1 MTGHIKIKLM
11 NKKLGIAGAFFGLTA
26 VMIGAFGAHGL
37 KDSLDASS
45 LVTFETGVKYQMYH
59 AFFLLLVSL
68 FALSERMKKTLLI
81 VIICGI
87 VLFSGSIY
95 GLATNTLTT
104 FDFSKIALLTP
115 LGGLLLIVGW
125 VVLLIHFIKYHR

>member
-1 MTGHIKIKLM
+1 M

-37 KDSLDASS
+37 EGSLDTSS
-45 LVTFETGVKYQMYH
+45 LDTFETGVKYQMYH
-59 AFFLLLVSL
+59 ALFLLMVSL
-68 FALSERMKKTLLI
+68 FALSERTKKTLLI

-95 GLATNTLTT
+95 GLATNALTT

>member
-1 MTGHIKIKLM
+1 M

>member
-1 MTGHIKIKLM
+1 M

-68 FALSERMKKTLLI
+68 FALSEQMKKTLLI
-81 VIICGI
+81 VIVCGI

>member
-1 MTGHIKIKLM
+1 M

-26 VMIGAFGAHGL
+26 VVIGAFGAHGL
-37 KDSLDASS
+37 EDSLDASS
-45 LVTFETGVKYQMYH
+45 LATFETGVKYQMYH
-59 AFFLLLVSL
+59 ALFLLLVSL

-95 GLATNTLTT
+95 GLATNTLTA
-104 FDFSKIALLTP
+104 FDFSSIALLTP

-125 VVLLIHFIKYHR
+125 SVLLFHFIKSYR

>member
-81 VIICGI
+81 VIVCGI

>member
-1 MTGHIKIKLM
+1 M

-37 KDSLDASS
+37 KNSLDASS

-81 VIICGI
+81 VIVCGI

>member
-1 MTGHIKIKLM
+1 M

-45 LVTFETGVKYQMYH
+45 LATFETGVKYQMYH
-59 AFFLLLVSL
+59 ALFLLLVSL
-68 FALSERMKKTLLI
+68 FALSDRMKKTLLI

-95 GLATNTLTT
+95 GLATNALTT

>member
-1 MTGHIKIKLM
+1 M
-11 NKKLGIAGAFFGLTA
+11 NKKLGIAGSVFGLTA
-26 VMIGAFGAHGL
+26 VLIGAFGAHGL
-37 KDSLDASS
+37 DDSLDASS
-45 LVTFETGVKYQMYH
+45 LATFETGVKYQMYH
-59 AFFLLLVSL
+59 ALFLLLVSL

-95 GLATNTLTT
+95 GLATNALTT

-115 LGGLLLIVGW
+115 LGGLLLILGW
-125 VVLLIHFIKYHR
+125 VLLLIHFIKYHR